1 MSARTDQLRRE
12 AESARKDLVGTIGQ
26 LGDAVNEARHEAVEQ
41 VKRFAPAAGGA
52 AGGLILL
59 KLLAGRRRRRKR
71 RDDD

>member
-1 MSARTDQLRRE
+1 MSGRTEQLRRE
-12 AESARKDLVGTIGQ
+12 AEGARKDLVGTIGQ
-26 LGDAVNEARHEAVEQ
+26 LGDTVNEARHEAVAQ

-59 KLLAGRRRRRKR
+59 KVLAGRRRRKR